1 MLNRSTSGTIAALV
15 GSLMLLTVVSC
26 AASPAQHPPPP
37 PTPTDE
43 EREKQTPTDF
53 GDNTRVV
60 DGDIHVWYAPSCP
73 PVPPGEW
80 VAPII
85 LTDLR
90 SGSHLYLNRNGWVRS
105 SPKPDYRSEEGRER
119 FEEVLADDALMELI
133 LTFPEC
139 P

>member
-1 MLNRSTSGTIAALV
+1 MVSRIMLGIAAALV

-26 AASPAQHPPPP
+26 AASSTPTAPPA

-43 EREKQTPTDF
+43 ERKVQTPTDF
-53 GDNTRVV
+53 GYNTRVV
-60 DGDIHVWYAPSCP
+60 DGDMHVWYVPTCP
-73 PVPPGEW
+73 PVPPATF
-80 VAPII
+80 VASII

-90 SGSHLYLNRNGWVRS
+90 SGSHLYLDRDGSVRT
-105 SPKPDYRSEEGRER
+105 SPEPDYRSEEGRER